1 MKYRPLRRTGRGM
14 DETSLRKIHPAIFTG
29 TYQSR
34 GTPTIGVLLM
44 SEIDDILIQLDR
56 NLTHLC
62 FIRGYPT
69 EFPLSRDMV
78 FSSSTTS
85 TEGTSMTIDHSTL
98 NKGQVRKLNALR
110 KSVGDDIAENAFSKW
125 MQSQTKTPKDTPRS
139 SVRLPA

>member
-1 MKYRPLRRTGRGM
+1 M

-44 SEIDDILIQLDR
+44 SEFDDILIQLDR

-78 FSSSTTS
+78 FSSSTTF
-85 TEGTSMTIDHSTL
+85 TEGNIMPINHSTL
-98 NKGQVRKLNALR
+98 TKGQVRKLNALR
-110 KSVGDDIAENAFSKW
+110 KSVGDDIE
-125 MQSQTKTPKDTPRS
+125 PPRDCR
-139 SVRLPA
+139 RLQLLRRRSHYEQDNEQVFT